1 MGTRFEKAVVSIVKE
16 TPAVQEAASE
26 MATGA
31 SNQWLYMLC
40 VSFFCVWNYDAS
52 AESGEV
58 SLHKQRV
65 NSPSDLQKPSP
76 KSKFATEM

>member
-40 VSFFCVWNYDAS
+40 VYFFAFGTITPVPSQERSAS
-52 AESGEV
+52 LNKE
-58 SLHKQRV
+58 
-65 NSPSDLQKPSP
+65 
-76 KSKFATEM
+76 